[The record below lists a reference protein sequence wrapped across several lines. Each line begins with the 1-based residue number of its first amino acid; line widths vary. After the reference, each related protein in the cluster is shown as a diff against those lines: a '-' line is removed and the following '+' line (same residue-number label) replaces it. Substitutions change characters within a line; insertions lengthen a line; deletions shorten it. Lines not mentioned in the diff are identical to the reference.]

1 MPNPPIL
8 TMQATLQCSDQGTIA
23 PQSSAKLTVNNQ
35 PVLIEASIKNKLVAC
50 PLNESKCTT
59 VQEIQRIAL
68 AKRVT
73 VNNEPVI
80 VSIESFA
87 TTDTGKPVTATNAQK
102 KLTVKPD

>member
-8 TMQATLQCSDQGTIA
+8 TMQATLQCSDGGTIT

-35 PVLIEASIKNKLVAC
+35 PVLVEASIKDQVVRC
-50 PLNESKCTT
+50 PLNESRCNS
-59 VQEIQRIAL
+59 VASIQPSAL